1 MPRARWRDWF
11 LGSIGVGKPV
21 KPMAE
26 PMTKPVEGQIGITGQ
41 NRYAPMSAQF
51 SSDGRMLAFRLD
63 EIRIEDLDRVRQ
75 DPVVRSSL
83 RLLKLPIL
91 RAKWQVYSEDP
102 KIEALVQEILRP
114 HMRQLL
120 WALCTAFDYGVAFVE
135 KVWRREPVLRV
146 SHTRSTQD
154 ASDVYTYRD
163 VWTIDRVVHL
173 DPSLCWA
180 LVYPTGEFAG
190 VRQLQAGDIIPEGK
204 LIHYAVDAEFNEV
217 YGNPVTK
224 PCIPYFEV
232 KVRLLEDLSRY
243 FATYGVPIKKGYAP
257 PGQTSVG
264 TAENGQPVLVDN
276 LEYLAEQLDNL
287 TNAHTIVLPNMVDSA
302 GQRMWEVEL
311 APPPGAA
318 PYEAFLNFLD
328 EQMRQAMGV
337 PALASIHPQ
346 MGSYALGRSQIDLF
360 IQNEEAWLQQ
370 IQEVL
375 NRQLIPDIVRFN
387 FGSRARPTRI
397 EMTIERDDTA
407 ALVDAMI
414 SLLAHGQPLQTATG
428 DTLYAD
434 WQQLAQEYNL
444 PVLTLTREEMMQ
456 QQMEMQQMQAQMMPQ
471 MGGNAPSGMMGS
483 PAAMG
488 GNAPSGMMASPAAMG
503 GNAPSGMTGSPQ
515 SGSAGEIAT
524 PLPVREPSDGQ
535 SASPLEPEPTQPEQA
550 TAPEPEQNQPEPEP
564 QSEPE
569 PGAPRLLLP
578 RVRINNPNRQQPS
591 TTDG

>member
-1 MPRARWRDWF
+1 MA
-11 LGSIGVGKPV
+11 
-21 KPMAE
+21 KPMTE
-26 PMTKPVEGQIGITGQ
+26 PVEGQIGVTGQ

-102 KIEALVQEILRP
+102 KIEALVQEVLRP

-135 KVWRREPVLRV
+135 KVWRRERVLRV
-146 SHTRSTQD
+146 SHTRSTQS
-154 ASDVYTYRD
+154 ASDVYTFRD
-163 VWTIDRVVHL
+163 VWVLDRVVHL

-204 LIHYAVDAEFNEV
+204 LIHFAIDAEFNEV

-264 TAENGQPVLVDN
+264 TTDDGQPVLVDN

-287 TNAHTIVLPNMVDSA
+287 TNAHTIVLPNMVDSS

-346 MGSYALGRSQIDLF
+346 AGSYALGRSQIDLF

-397 EMTIERDDTA
+397 EMSISRDYTE
-407 ALVDAMI
+407 ALVDAMV
-414 SLLAHGQPLQTATG
+414 SLLARGQPLQTATG

-434 WQQLAQEYNL
+434 WQQLAQEFNL
-444 PVLTLTREEMMQ
+444 PVLTLTREEMMR
-456 QQMEMQQMQAQMMPQ
+456 QQMETQQMQAQMMPK
-471 MGGNAPSGMMGS
+471 M
-483 PAAMG
+483 AMG
-488 GNAPSGMMASPAAMG
+488 GNAAGGAATGGNTPAGMASSPDE
-503 GNAPSGMTGSPQ
+503 SG
-515 SGSAGEIAT
+515 GSASSPDEAGDIAT
-524 PLPVREPSDGQ
+524 PLPVREPSEGQ
-535 SASPLEPEPTQPEQA
+535 STPPLEPEPTQPEQA
-550 TAPEPEQNQPEPEP
+550 TAPAEQAESEPESEPEPEP
-564 QSEPE
+564 EQD
-569 PGAPRLLLP
+569 APRLLLP
-578 RVRINNPNRQQPS
+578 RVRIKRKNSQ
-591 TTDG
+591 